1 MAEPHIPVSI
11 NHLSCPICTNLL
23 RSPTTIPCG
32 HNFCRDCIE
41 GCWGAEQKD
50 VSCPECLQTFPSRPC
65 LIRNT
70 TLAEMVRDTET
81 GPNRKRKEEESAEAQ
96 LKRGRS
102 SAGMSGNTLCWRHNK
117 PLDVYCYT
125 DWKIICADC
134 AAARHS
140 GHTFGLVMKERE
152 RKQNELK
159 ILQTKLR
166 ETLQEQQK
174 QQQNM
179 KKKFNQIEKEAKKT
193 KDDCETVIVEVIDC
207 IQRHCLSVRKLV
219 EDQAKAAAAQINVA
233 LEDLEM
239 KIEEK
244 KKMHDELNLLA
255 QSDNSVVFLQEWPSM
270 QSHCEKVLL
279 LSCNESSED
288 QRSQFEVTKRAIEQ
302 IGRKLEDF
310 CHQQFA
316 SISQICKDD
325 QEEPVRERN
334 MEDQQQQWESSDAWT
349 GEGCKENVEPTTR
362 EDFLQY
368 ACDLSLDPKTAHKD
382 LIISAE
388 DKRVIRLSG
397 DRYQTPASLHPGRFI
412 HRYQL
417 LCREG
422 LQAERCYYEVEL
434 EGDKAEIALAYKG
447 IDRKSSMK
455 KSAFGANENSWS
467 LDVSQSY
474 SVSHR
479 SNSVELTQ
487 ERRGKKIGVYLKFKE
502 GTLSFYE
509 VSDSMKFLYK
519 VETQFTEPLYPGFWL
534 DNKCSIRICDLKQ
547 HKQ

>member
-11 NHLSCPICTNLL
+11 NHLSCRICTKLL
-23 RSPTTIPCG
+23 RNPTTIPCG
-32 HNFCRDCIE
+32 HNFCRECIE
-41 GCWGAEQKD
+41 WYWDGEQRD
-50 VSCPECLQTFPSRPC
+50 VSCPECGQRFPSRPC

-70 TLAEMVRDTET
+70 TLAEMVRDTER
-81 GPNRKRKEEESAEAQ
+81 GLNRKRKEEESAEAQ
-96 LKRGRS
+96 LKRSRS
-102 SAGMSGNTLCWRHNK
+102 SATENTLCWLHNK

-125 DWKIICADC
+125 DRKIICADC
-134 AAARHS
+134 AAIRHR
-140 GHTFGLVMKERE
+140 GHTFGLVMEE
-152 RKQNELK
+152 RKRKQDEVR
-159 ILQTKLR
+159 ILQTKLMA
-166 ETLQEQQK
+166 TLQEQEK

-179 KKKFNQIEKEAKKT
+179 KKKFNQIEEEAKKT

-207 IQRHCLSVRKLV
+207 LQRHYLSVRKLV
-219 EDQAKAAAAQINVA
+219 EDQAEAAAAQINVA
-233 LEDLEM
+233 LQDLET

-244 KKMHDELNLLA
+244 KKMYDELNLLA
-255 QSDNSVVFLQEWPSM
+255 QSDNSAFFLQEWPTM

-288 QRSQFEVTKRAIEQ
+288 QLSQFEVTKRAIEQ

-316 SISQICKDD
+316 SSSQF
-325 QEEPVRERN
+325 
-334 MEDQQQQWESSDAWT
+334 SLT
-349 GEGCKENVEPTTR
+349 GEGWKETVEPTTR

-368 ACDLSLDPKTAHKD
+368 ACDLSLDPQTAHKD
-382 LIISAE
+382 LIISAQ
-388 DKRVIRLSG
+388 DKQVIRLSA
-397 DRYQTPASLHPGRFI
+397 DRCQIPASPHPGRFI

-447 IDRKSSMK
+447 IDRKSKMM
-455 KSAFGANENSWS
+455 KSAFGANEKSWS
-467 LDVSQSY
+467 LDVSRTY

-479 SNSVELTQ
+479 SESVKLSQ

-519 VETQFTEPLYPGFWL
+519 VETHFTEPLYPGFWL

-547 HKQ
+547 HKH